1 MCIRDRGV
9 DEPSG
14 GVRPQGLAEQRPVGQ
29 RELQVPGEQAGVERL
44 AVGVHPPGDDPE
56 GLHAWQPEPFKHP
69 QHRVLPSADLGVD
82 LLDRHDPVAEPNEAH
97 DVPGDAPGAVSY
109 THLDVYKRQILACP
123 VNGSIDCGKVTT
135 SAWSKLFGIPVS
147 YLGLLFFIGM
157 IALCTTAAWTRGS
170 ALVHN
175 LRLGGTVVGVAMVLY
190 LVWAELFRIGA
201 ICLWCTVVHVV
212 SFALFCVVLFAR
224 VLAEPTPAAT
234 LRR

>member
-1 MCIRDRGV
+1 MAPVAVPPRATPPRWAV
-9 DEPSG
+9 PASL
-14 GVRPQGLAEQRPVGQ
+14 GLCVVG
-29 RELQVPGEQAGVERL
+29 
-44 AVGVHPPGDDPE
+44 
-56 GLHAWQPEPFKHP
+56 
-69 QHRVLPSADLGVD
+69 LGVSAF
-82 LLDRHDPVAEPNEAH
+82 LAYESATASV
-97 DVPGDAPGAVSY
+97 
-109 THLDVYKRQILACP
+109 ILACP
-123 VNGSIDCGKVTT
+123 VNGAIDCGKVTT

-157 IALCTTAAWTRGS
+157 IALCTKAAWTRGS